1 MGGGPWSS
9 SEDCSCASAVGLGR
23 VSGSTVP
30 KRAAGLRLSSN
41 VPGGWMGSYSSV
53 ASVPASLRMTL
64 TPPGWLDMKSVTC
77 VVSSVHNPF
86 SEIR

>member
-1 MGGGPWSS
+1 MSMGGGPWSS
-9 SEDCSCASAVGLGR
+9 SEDCCAFAVGLGR

-30 KRAAGLRLSSN
+30 RKASGLRLSSK

-77 VVSSVHNPF
+77 VVRFERNC
-86 SEIR
+86 